1 MTSLR
6 QRLTEIFIKNK
17 ILSEDDINLALRV
30 QREQGGRL
38 SEILIKLN
46 LIDEKNL
53 MLALSQGL
61 GLPPISLSR
70 FNVDPEVLK
79 LLPKN
84 TAKHYQIIP
93 ISKIGNTLT
102 LAMADPLNIFA
113 IDDVKTLTGYEIN
126 PIIAQQAEVLS
137 AIDQYYTEST
147 TQVIEEIIDDIKGEK
162 IELIKE
168 DQDVYLNTQE
178 LVRLTQETPV
188 IRITDSLVER
198 AIEMKASDLL
208 IEPLERDMRTRIR
221 VDGVLRNVESPP
233 KEFLA
238 PIISRLK
245 VMSDLNI
252 AEHRLPQD
260 GRFKVKVKNR
270 EVDVRLSILPSSFGE
285 KAALRILDKTA
296 VTLDIDS
303 LGFSD
308 EALEIIK
315 KCARKPHGM
324 ILSCGPTGSGKTTTL
339 YSILKFVDTPA
350 DNLITVEDPVEYQLE
365 GINQVSIREEI
376 GLTFANS
383 LRSILRQDPDTIMVG
398 EIRDFETVDI
408 AIKSALTGHRVLS
421 TIHTTTAP
429 GSIVRLINMGVEPFL
444 ISSSIICTMAQRL
457 ARRICEKCKEGY
469 KPSETVLSK
478 LHLKGKEKVEFY
490 RGRGCRACFK
500 SGYTGR
506 TVLSEVLVLTPKV
519 KELVLERAQ
528 EYKIK
533 NVARQEGM
541 KTLRK
546 DGLEKCLA
554 GITTL
559 EEVMRVTAPDE
570 VISNDKNNK

>member
-208 IEPLERDMRTRIR
+208 IEPLERDMRT
-221 VDGVLRNVESPP
+221 
-233 KEFLA
+233 
-238 PIISRLK
+238 
-245 VMSDLNI
+245 
-252 AEHRLPQD
+252 
-260 GRFKVKVKNR
+260 
-270 EVDVRLSILPSSFGE
+270 
-285 KAALRILDKTA
+285 
-296 VTLDIDS
+296 
-303 LGFSD
+303 
-308 EALEIIK
+308 
-315 KCARKPHGM
+315 
-324 ILSCGPTGSGKTTTL
+324 
-339 YSILKFVDTPA
+339 
-350 DNLITVEDPVEYQLE
+350 
-365 GINQVSIREEI
+365 
-376 GLTFANS
+376 
-383 LRSILRQDPDTIMVG
+383 
-398 EIRDFETVDI
+398 
-408 AIKSALTGHRVLS
+408 
-421 TIHTTTAP
+421 
-429 GSIVRLINMGVEPFL
+429 
-444 ISSSIICTMAQRL
+444 
-457 ARRICEKCKEGY
+457 
-469 KPSETVLSK
+469 
-478 LHLKGKEKVEFY
+478 
-490 RGRGCRACFK
+490 
-500 SGYTGR
+500 
-506 TVLSEVLVLTPKV
+506 
-519 KELVLERAQ
+519 
-528 EYKIK
+528 
-533 NVARQEGM
+533 
-541 KTLRK
+541 
-546 DGLEKCLA
+546 
-554 GITTL
+554 
-559 EEVMRVTAPDE
+559 
-570 VISNDKNNK
+570 